1 MFKKNKKED
10 FLATEIE
17 NNIDNKDDATE
28 ASDTKDKKDSKIK
41 KILHSR
47 KFSKGWL
54 SIAIIAVFLAC
65 IVAVNIIASVLESKF
80 PALSVDITNSNMFQL
95 QEDTK
100 KLCKSVD
107 QDIDIYLL
115 TEEDTFTSYDSSFG
129 VSYFTQANQFFKEI
143 AALNEHIT
151 FQYEDTSSNPSFS
164 KQYSDLNLTT
174 TGSSIV
180 CVIDAGNDRYK
191 GLTMEDL
198 FETEYDSSTGYT
210 TITSSKVEQEV
221 CTAILGLTKE
231 NAAKACFITSSG
243 VGSESTSSSGSTAY
257 SALKKV
263 LENQAYKTTTV
274 DLDSK
279 DKIPNDCDLLLF
291 IAPTSDI
298 SEQALEKV
306 TDYLDTAKKTNK
318 TFVYVPA
325 PMAIEDGTPNMD
337 AFLEEQGIIIDNSW
351 IYEQD
356 DSYLT
361 SLAPNDNR
369 LSTFDYDDTDFTDG
383 VDTSTRVAM
392 GDTWNIKLTSNSS
405 AKVLLK
411 SSEKA
416 DLLPSDAQSLD
427 DVKDG
432 SGEALN
438 GAVITQSEVSDGVNK
453 NIVVIG
459 SYYAIS
465 SDFLTQ
471 YTQYNNSAY
480 FANMFNLLTN
490 NDSETVVIDSTSAS
504 DTSLGLE
511 TANEALFPSILFLAI
526 IPVGVLVLGIVVWAV
541 RRKK

>member
-17 NNIDNKDDATE
+17 KDIDNKDDSTE

-54 SIAIIAVFLAC
+54 SVAIIAVFLAC
-65 IVAVNIIASVLESKF
+65 VVAVNIIASVLESKF

-95 QEDTK
+95 QDDTK
-100 KLCKSVD
+100 KLCKSVE

-151 FQYEDTSSNPSFS
+151 FQYEDTSSNPAFS
-164 KQYSDLNLTT
+164 KQYSNLNLTT

-198 FETEYDSSTGYT
+198 FQTEYDSSTGYT

-263 LENQAYKTTTV
+263 LENQAYETTTV

-279 DKIPNDCDLLLF
+279 DKIPNDCDILLF

-298 SEQALEKV
+298 SDQALEKV

-325 PMAIEDGTPNMD
+325 PMVIEDGTPNMD
-337 AFLEEQGIIIDNSW
+337 AFLEEQGIIIDSSW

-369 LSTFDYDDTDFTDG
+369 LSTYDYDDTDFTDG
-383 VDTSTRVAM
+383 IDTSTRIAM
-392 GDTWNIKLTSNSS
+392 GDTWNIKLTNNSS

-453 NIVVIG
+453 NVVVIG

-471 YTQYNNSAY
+471 YTQYNNNAY
-480 FANMFNLLTN
+480 FANMFNLLTD

-511 TANEALFPSILFLAI
+511 TANEAMFPTILFLGI